1 LRTVILIARIRKAL
15 VAALGAA
22 GAALMQAGQDGTLD
36 RGDAVTALVAAA
48 VVGLGAWAIPNAPQ
62 AAGEHRADATPP

>member
-1 LRTVILIARIRKAL
+1 VIARVRKAL

-22 GAALMQAGQDGTLD
+22 GAALLQAGQDGSLD
-36 RGDAVTALVAAA
+36 RGDAVTAVVAAV

-62 AAGEHRADATPP
+62 QAGEHRADATPP